1 MLWRGLSRPPGKGPE
16 RGGEGGSFQ
25 LLSSGQASVLGRV
38 RCAVRDLG
46 PPPEGVTPAE
56 ALRKLCVAS
65 FNNAFAQAGKEAP
78 EGMGVFTCDC
88 LGERIKA
95 GDGLGT
101 ARETCTMEA
110 TRRFPTSQS

>member
-1 MLWRGLSRPPGKGPE
+1 MTAWMGCLPVA
-16 RGGEGGSFQ
+16 
-25 LLSSGQASVLGRV
+25 LLSVGLGFLPMPARAEVSASDMQLIQ
-38 RCAVRDLG
+38 
-46 PPPEGVTPAE
+46 
-56 ALRKLCVAS
+56 KLCVAS

-78 EGMGVFTCDC
+78 EGMGAFTCDC
-88 LGERIKA
+88 LGVRIKA

>member
-1 MLWRGLSRPPGKGPE
+1 MTAWMGCLRVA
-16 RGGEGGSFQ
+16 
-25 LLSSGQASVLGRV
+25 LLSVGLGFLPMPARAEVSASDMQLIQ
-38 RCAVRDLG
+38 
-46 PPPEGVTPAE
+46 
-56 ALRKLCVAS
+56 KLCVAS

-78 EGMGVFTCDC
+78 EGMGAFTCDC